1 MNPKKC
7 KPIQLYV
14 DDFIMFL
21 NIYSDVGDGTGS
33 LHGTLFA

>member
-14 DDFIMFL
+14 DDFMFL